1 MQEKIIKF
9 FIKNSPIGE
18 LQQIIGDLKVLA
30 GEEIL
35 ATPAVREA
43 LRQYYESHRQQI
55 KLEDGRIAMVNEM
68 WRQEPIKI
76 GEMPEEA
83 EEGAED
89 NRPTN
94 EFVYFDQKH
103 NVKFSFDPITLAA
116 TTLDNVN
123 DFPEQ
128 IDEEWGSYK

>member
-35 ATPAVREA
+35 ATPSVREA

-55 KLEDGRIAMVNEM
+55 KLEDGRVAMVNEM
-68 WRQEPIKI
+68 WR
-76 GEMPEEA
+76 
-83 EEGAED
+83 
-89 NRPTN
+89 
-94 EFVYFDQKH
+94 
-103 NVKFSFDPITLAA
+103 
-116 TTLDNVN
+116 
-123 DFPEQ
+123 
-128 IDEEWGSYK
+128 